1 MRKIPA
7 TARLIGLLGAALSLA
22 ELASPGTTARAEVLD
37 PSIPRT
43 IVVGEPRGFATAER
57 VDPQRTGRSPSRLPF
72 PPVERW
78 RRNLGGSIEVP
89 PVVDE
94 SGRILVALSV
104 PEVVALSPEGK
115 EIWRARIGSAAAIA
129 PPVLTSDGTLVVVT
143 AAGVAVGVSREGRV
157 RFATPLGMRGRDLD
171 AGPLARSDGGVV
183 LGGRAFVELDADG
196 AVRSRAPLPE
206 RAVGALLE
214 GPEGTLATGESGAV
228 YAFRPPGAP
237 RKIASFGGPLRRG
250 AALSGGRTL
259 FAVVGGR
266 SVVGLDLP
274 TGLTHVRL
282 GDTGLGIY
290 DDPITVHPKGLAVAA
305 TSAGLLLGADAS
317 GNEKIR
323 IALEKGADA
332 GAAAPAASA
341 SFFGTGAERPSPPLL
356 IDREGRIAFARQS
369 GRVGVA
375 MPDGSVALAGERM
388 CNGPVALQPA
398 GEDKLVLVCREG
410 TIWMLGK

>member
-1 MRKIPA
+1 MRKIS
-7 TARLIGLLGAALSLA
+7 TTTRLIGFIGAALSLA
-22 ELASPGTTARAEVLD
+22 ALASAGTTARAEVLD
-37 PSIPRT
+37 ASIPRT
-43 IVVGEPRGFATAER
+43 VVVGKPRGFAPSER

-78 RRNLGGSIEVP
+78 RRHLGGSIEVP
-89 PVVDE
+89 PVIDQ

-104 PEVVALSPEGK
+104 PEVVAMSPDGK

-157 RFATPLGMRGRDLD
+157 RFATPLGVRGRDLD

-183 LGGRAFVELDADG
+183 LGGRSFIELDADG
-196 AVRSRAPLPE
+196 AVRARAPLPE
-206 RAVGALLE
+206 RAVGALLAWS
-214 GPEGTLATGESGAV
+214 EGTLATGESGAV
-228 YAFRPPGAP
+228 YAFHPPGVP
-237 RKIASFGGPLRRG
+237 RKIASFGGPVRRG

-282 GDTGLGIY
+282 GDTGLSIY
-290 DDPITVHPKGLAVAA
+290 DDPITVHPKGLVIAS

-323 IALEKGADA
+323 IAVEKGADS
-332 GAAAPAASA
+332 GASAPVAAA
-341 SFFGTGAERPSPPLL
+341 SFFGTDAERPGPPLL

-369 GRVGVA
+369 GRVGVV

-388 CNGPVALQPA
+388 CNGPGALQPA